1 MAGLHEEIDV
11 ERAHGDLVIATSVFV
26 DAGVG
31 SLVGLC
37 RRLWRRSAGL
47 CGDWIWISGG
57 EGRGKDRGKGSR
69 PSVSGDLV

>member
-11 ERAHGDLVIATSVFV
+11 ERAHGDLVIATSIFV

-31 SLVGLC
+31 PLVGLC

-47 CGDWIWISGG
+47 CGDWIWI
-57 EGRGKDRGKGSR
+57 
-69 PSVSGDLV
+69 